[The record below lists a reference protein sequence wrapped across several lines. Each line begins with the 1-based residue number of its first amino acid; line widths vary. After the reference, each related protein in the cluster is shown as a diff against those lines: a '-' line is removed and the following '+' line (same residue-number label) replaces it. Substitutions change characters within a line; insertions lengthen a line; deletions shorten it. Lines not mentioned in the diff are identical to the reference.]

1 MLLSFVNLELKQPP
15 NLVTTN
21 ETAALLCGQ
30 CDLLLFIHSLLGY
43 NPYIGHRDVFVTDV
57 VTKC

>member
-15 NLVTTN
+15 NLVTMN
-21 ETAALLCGQ
+21 ETAALLCDQ
-30 CDLLLFIHSLLGY
+30 CDLWLFIYSLLGY
-43 NPYIGHRDVFVTDV
+43 NPHIGHRDVSVIDV